1 MTRKELLEKAMQA
14 TTQRATTHG
23 KPENVFENIANLWSA
38 YLGIDLGAMD
48 VSIMMVL
55 FKVARA
61 QSNPQNE
68 DNWVDMAGYAACG
81 AELAPEVDKDDE

>member
-1 MTRKELLEKAMQA
+1 MTRKDLLEKAMQV
-14 TTQRATTHG
+14 TTERAVQHG
-23 KPENVFENIANLWSA
+23 RPENVFEQIANLWSA
-38 YLGIDLGAMD
+38 YLGLDLGAVD
-48 VSIMMVL
+48 VSMMMVL

-81 AELAPEVDKDDE
+81 AELAPEVDNED